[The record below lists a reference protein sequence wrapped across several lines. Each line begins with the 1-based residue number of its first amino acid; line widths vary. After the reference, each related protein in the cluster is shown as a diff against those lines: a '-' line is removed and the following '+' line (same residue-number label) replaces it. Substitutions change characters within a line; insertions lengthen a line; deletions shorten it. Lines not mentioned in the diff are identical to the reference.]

1 MLDRLLTEA
10 VNPAT
15 ADIDTRSSLE
25 IVQLINAEDAKVAA
39 AIALELPHI
48 AEAVDIIVARLQAGG
63 HLYYFGAGTSGRLG
77 VLDASEMPP
86 TYNTP
91 PELVRG
97 VICGGTRALTSS
109 VERMEDDELAGE
121 RDVTEAGVSQ
131 RDVAVGIAASGR
143 TPYVIG
149 ALRKARSLGAATVA
163 LSCHTPSLLGVLAD
177 VEIAPLVGPE
187 VVAGS
192 TRMKAG
198 TAQKMVL
205 NMLSTATM
213 IRLGKTYGNLMV
225 DVRGTNSKLVDRAR
239 RIVQRVTGVSGD
251 EAVAALDAANGEVKV
266 ALVMLLA
273 KVGAPEA
280 RTRLAHAGGLVR
292 KAIGE

>member
-1 MLDRLLTEA
+1 MALDRLLTEA

-15 ADIDTRSSLE
+15 LDIDTRSSLE
-25 IVQLINAEDAKVAA
+25 IVQLINAEDGKVAA
-39 AIALELPHI
+39 AIALELPRI
-48 AEAVDIIVARLQAGG
+48 GQAVDIIVERMQTGG

-77 VLDASEMPP
+77 VLDAAEMPP

-91 PELVRG
+91 PEFVCG
-97 VICGGTRALTSS
+97 VICGGPRALTSS
-109 VERMEDDELAGE
+109 LERMEDDPLAGE
-121 RDVTEAGVSQ
+121 RDVVESGVT
-131 RDVAVGIAASGR
+131 RKDVVVGIAASGR

-149 ALRKARSLGAATVA
+149 ALRKARALGAVTVA
-163 LSCHTPSLLGVLAD
+163 LACHKPSEIGALAD

-225 DVRGTNSKLVDRAR
+225 DVRGTNSKLIDRAR
-239 RIVQRVTGVSGD
+239 RIVQRVAGVS
-251 EAVAALDAANGEVKV
+251 EEVAAVTLAAANNEVKV

-273 KVGAPEA
+273 NVTAADA
-280 RTRLAHAGGLVR
+280 RDRLAHAAGRVR
-292 KAIGE
+292 KAIE